1 MTKRGGSPSPGV
13 TAVIPDSEEGIA
25 VVGETFD
32 DAQRGL
38 PAPY

>member
-1 MTKRGGSPSPGV
+1 VVPI
-13 TAVIPDSEEGIA
+13 AEGIA

-38 PAPY
+38 RALRVDWDEQNAERP